1 MDTDARR
8 EQLLALGLG
17 MFAARTYDA
26 VSIDD
31 VALAAGISKGL
42 LYHYF
47 PTKRDFYVAV
57 VCEAARRLLEV
68 TDPPRDLL
76 PLERLVAGLQG
87 YLTFV
92 DAHALTYAALLR
104 GGIGTDEDVIRVVE
118 GARATII
125 ERLLEGLGQAAPDA
139 LLRLLLRGWIGFVEA
154 TSLDW
159 IQHRDLER
167 DALLQLWVQQ
177 LVRTLPREAVKA

>member
-8 EQLLALGLG
+8 EQLLDLGLG

-31 VALAAGISKGL
+31 VAVAAGISKGL

-68 TDPPRDLL
+68 TSPPLELL
-76 PLERLVAGLQG
+76 PLERLVHGLQG

-118 GARATII
+118 GAREKII
-125 ERLLEGLGQAAPDA
+125 ERLLEGIGQENPTA

-154 TSLDW
+154 TSLHW
-159 IQHRDLER
+159 IEHRDLAR
-167 DALLQLWVQQ
+167 DELLQLWVQQ
-177 LVRTLPREAVKA
+177 LVRTLPREAAKS